1 MHDTLLT
8 VFTGVLAVAVLMQ
21 SLLFFGIYRSIRK
34 ITFWMEGLGKDL
46 AKNVE
51 VVSAKVDEGVT
62 AIKGLAESVKPIV
75 ERLANTT
82 DVLHKR
88 VLELDDFLA
97 SAVRTARLE
106 ILRIQDTI
114 QTATR
119 RAEETMELL
128 RKSILA
134 PLNEVNAIIR
144 AIRVGL
150 DVLFRQRRRS
160 PSGTSAQDEEMFI

>member
-1 MHDTLLT
+1 MHDTLLV

-21 SLLFFGIYRSIRK
+21 SLLFFGMYRSIRK
-34 ITFWMEGLGKDL
+34 ISFWMEGLSKDL
-46 AKNVE
+46 LKNVE

-62 AIKGLAESVKPIV
+62 AIKGLAESVKPVV
-75 ERLANTT
+75 ERLADAT
-82 DVLHKR
+82 DILHKR

-97 SAVRTARLE
+97 SAVRTAQLE

-114 QTATR
+114 QTASR
-119 RAEETMELL
+119 RAEETIELL

-144 AIRVGL
+144 AVRVGV
-150 DVLFRQRRRS
+150 DVLFRRRRS
-160 PSGTSAQDEEMFI
+160 PSGRSAQDDEMFI